1 MQKKIDIKNRIV
13 DMYDINTGQYEIEI
27 VGYLDRQ
34 MRVCFHSA
42 VFNNSTYVFIRKPS
56 DQSANSIMVSAYRKK
71 KPGERNSV
79 SFE

>member
-13 DMYDINTGQYEIEI
+13 DMYNVDTGQYESEI
-27 VGYLDRQ
+27 VDYLDRQ

-42 VFNNSTYVFIRKPS
+42 VFNNSIYVFIRKAS

-71 KPGERNSV
+71 KSGERNSV